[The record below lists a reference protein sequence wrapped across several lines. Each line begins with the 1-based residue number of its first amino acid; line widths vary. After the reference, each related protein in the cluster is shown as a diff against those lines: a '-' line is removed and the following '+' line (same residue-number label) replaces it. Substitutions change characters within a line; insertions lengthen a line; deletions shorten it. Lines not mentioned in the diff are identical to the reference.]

1 PLVSGPMTATV
12 AGQDFEVDTRKHYRS
27 TNAVYQE
34 LATAIHTGSL
44 EPKRRAYLEDRPG
57 ELDPTLCVLEAAPIL
72 AIAERRGDGGEV
84 IQKLLAEGRQPAA
97 PVERAEQAT
106 AERKLVKNLRGRG
119 GRREN
124 SGARD
129 D

>member
-1 PLVSGPMTATV
+1 LIAGPFIAVTPA
-12 AGQDFEVDTRKHYRS
+12 AHSEVDTTAHYRVA
-27 TNAVYQE
+27 NAVYQE
-34 LATAIHTGSL
+34 LATAIQKGSL